1 VWIPE
6 KSGESEGLVFHFGNV
21 RCSLN
26 LLLLVQTSMKTGSR
40 AARRRERSG
49 IALGLTFTHP
59 PGREAGRAG
68 QPAGLERARKQGKK
82 LGRPRTVCDYHEVKA
97 LRQAGKSLRTIAA
110 ELNTSSATIYRILS
124 SQSSAETISA
134 TAL

>member
-26 LLLLVQTSMKTGSR
+26 LLLLVQTSMKIGSR
-40 AARRRERSG
+40 TARRRERGG

-59 PGREAGRAG
+59 PAKEAGRAG
-68 QPAGLERARKQGKK
+68 QPA
-82 LGRPRTVCDYHEVKA
+82 
-97 LRQAGKSLRTIAA
+97 IAA
-110 ELNTSSATIYRILS
+110 ELKVSNATVYRVLS
-124 SQSSAETISA
+124 SQNPAGNISA